1 MSNIE
6 EQLIEAI
13 ESKDYE
19 ASLKAFEEFQTLTGV
34 TDEQSAEY
42 FEKIEALLNDSND
55 EDEEEDEDIEEIEA
69 EDINLA
75 TMNLEELQDLM
86 RANGL
91 VPHALA
97 KEAGCIKALL
107 KFNPDFK
114 NEIIEEEN
122 EEEEIEVVVETRGR
136 KGKDIDRKELEDDL
150 SALITKTLA
159 YNAKVSK
166 EGSANSKFARRL
178 AKRLVVI
185 RKQLVR

>member
-1 MSNIE
+1 MSKIE
-6 EQLIEAI
+6 EQLKAAIEA
-13 ESKDYE
+13 KDSE
-19 ASLKAFEEFQTLTGV
+19 AALLAFEKFQTLTGV

-42 FEKIEALLNDSND
+42 FEQIEAIDAD
-55 EDEEEDEDIEEIEA
+55 ENEENEEEEENENIE
-69 EDINLA
+69 INLS

-91 VPHALA
+91 VPHALS

-114 NEIIEEEN
+114 NEIEEEN
-122 EEEEIEVVVETRGR
+122 EEEENEEEIPVETRGR
-136 KGKDIDRKELEDDL
+136 KAKDSDRKELEDDL
-150 SALITKTLA
+150 SALISKTLA
-159 YNAKVSK
+159 FNAKISK
-166 EGSANSKFARRL
+166 KGNADSKFARRL